1 MPPLDSAS
9 GSHLNLESRFGAPRV
24 KNLPR
29 NHTRKFDFVAWFLHY
44 LHFFIPPVFNWAPKY
59 QLRWFLNDLISGIS
73 SGVYCIPQSMA
84 LGTLAG
90 LSPTYGLYASLA
102 PPIVYILLGP
112 SRSLAIGPASVISLL
127 VGSATANSAHPALL
141 ATTMSFFMGVGFLV
155 LGILRLGF
163 LASIISRPIVVGFTA
178 AAAILVNTTQIK
190 DMLGIS
196 VKSNN
201 NLIEWFQRVPSAI
214 HNGPV
219 NGWAAVMSVS
229 CLFFLIALRF
239 HPRLRLVPGP
249 LVVSVFCILITWG
262 FQLQRSAGLSI
273 VGAIETGLPEPASP
287 FLPASEMSSMASD
300 LVVIAAVSL
309 VELVSISRT
318 FAVKAG
324 TIVSTN
330 SELFAV
336 GAASFIGSFFRAMP
350 VSASFSRTALNEST
364 GAKSQLGAVISTLL
378 VIFVLCFA
386 NDAIY
391 YLPKATLAAIVIG
404 ATLNLFEIAEMKFIY
419 RTSKR
424 DFFILCLAFFVT
436 VIAGAQYG
444 VLVSVCFNL
453 FFMLFDQFRLKTGE
467 VGQLPHYVTD
477 TLFDVIH
484 PDLIAEEGAVNAAAL
499 ENSVEEGDLEP
510 LSPKT
515 TPPNRSDALFVLRKH
530 FPQSFVHPHLYIVRP
545 ADSLT
550 YVNIDSWVV
559 HTVSDATA
567 RLTPQWNVE
576 DSDEF
581 YEVQEVYLAHRAE
594 ELASKDLEKGVARAP
609 KDAPPKN
616 ALHEVGRS
624 IARRARQGSKAPAVR
639 TDRDREDPSR
649 KSLENSIEMSL
660 VEATVPKNRPA
671 SANAKRGKKDAT
683 DSPSTAPQSP
693 SDDPSFDSGPSM
705 PRNRSLT
712 YMEDSA
718 SMPRNRSN
726 NAMDDYSASMPR
738 NRSLSIIDEY
748 GEVREAAEQEVD
760 PTTETQVEEE
770 SKSKSVLEFAE
781 RTHRLEGFVIV
792 DMIHVSSMDSVVVG
806 RLKDLHKTLAANYL
820 SLALARP
827 RPEVLRYL
835 ILGGF
840 VQLIG
845 QDFVVGS
852 VASCV
857 IRCTAVLRAAKRFQA
872 LNILKMHHEPENL
885 YSNEEED
892 SSDYL
897 ARSTR
902 AERDERNRR
911 ARTDSMTAS
920 YVTGE
925 ESIVGDENV

>member
-1 MPPLDSAS
+1 
-9 GSHLNLESRFGAPRV
+9 
-24 KNLPR
+24 
-29 NHTRKFDFVAWFLHY
+29 
-44 LHFFIPPVFNWAPKY
+44 
-59 QLRWFLNDLISGIS
+59 
-73 SGVYCIPQSMA
+73 MA

-90 LSPTYGLYASLA
+90 LTPAYGLYASLA
-102 PPIVYILLGP
+102 PSIVYVLLGP
-112 SRSLAIGPASVISLL
+112 SRSIAIGPASVIALL
-127 VGSATANSAHPALL
+127 VGSATANSANPVLV
-141 ATTMSFFMGVGFLV
+141 ATTISFFMGIGFLAI
-155 LGILRLGF
+155 GIFRLGF

-178 AAAILVNTTQIK
+178 AAAILVNSTQIK
-190 DMLGIS
+190 YFLGIS
-196 VKSNN
+196 VRSNN
-201 NLIEWFQRVPSAI
+201 NLIEWFRYVPPAI
-214 HNGPV
+214 EKGPV
-219 NGWAAVMSVS
+219 NGYAAIMSLS

-249 LVVSVFCILITWG
+249 LVVSVLCILITWG
-262 FQLQRSAGLSI
+262 FQLQRTAGLSI
-273 VGAIETGLPEPASP
+273 VGSIETGLPEPSLP
-287 FLPASEMSSMASD
+287 LLPANQISSIASD
-300 LVVIAAVSL
+300 LIVVAAVSL

-330 SELFAV
+330 TELIAC
-336 GAASFIGSFFRAMP
+336 GAAALVGSFFRSMP
-350 VSASFSRTALNEST
+350 VSASFSRTALNESA
-364 GAKSQLGAVISTLL
+364 GAKSQFSVVIATLI

-386 NDAIY
+386 NAAIY
-391 YLPKATLAAIVIG
+391 YLPMATLGAIIIA
-404 ATLNLFEIAEMKFIY
+404 ATLGLFEVEETKFIW

-424 DFFILCLAFFVT
+424 DFFILCLAFFLT
-436 VIAGAQYG
+436 IIIGAEYGILIA
-444 VLVSVCFNL
+444 VVFNL

-477 TLFDVIH
+477 TLFDVLH
-484 PDLIAEEGAVNAAAL
+484 PDIIAEEGAVNAATL
-499 ENSVEEGDLEP
+499 ENSMEEGDLEP

-515 TPPNRSDALFVLRKH
+515 TPPNRSDALFVLRKQ
-530 FPQSFVHPHLYIVRP
+530 FPQSFVHPHLYIIRP

-567 RLTPQWNVE
+567 RLTPMWNVE

-594 ELASKDLEKGVARAP
+594 ELANKYLEKGVARAP
-609 KDAPPKN
+609 KEGLKNN
-616 ALHEVGRS
+616 ALQEVGRS
-624 IARRARQGSKAPAVR
+624 IARRARQGSRPTPVARP
-639 TDRDREDPSR
+639 DRDDPSR
-649 KSLENSIEMSL
+649 KSLDNSIEMSI
-660 VEATVPKNRPA
+660 VEASTKPRPA
-671 SANAKRGKKDAT
+671 SANANRDNRRQKEHRDGRGDPS
-683 DSPSTAPQSP
+683 DSPSMAPQSP
-693 SDDPSFDSGPSM
+693 SDDPSSVDYSSSYM
-705 PRNRSLT
+705 PRNRSHT
-712 YMEDSA
+712 AMNDYGA
-718 SMPRNRSN
+718 SMPRNRSHASVDEYGASMPRN
-726 NAMDDYSASMPR
+726 RSHNAVDEYGASMPR

-748 GEVREAAEQEVD
+748 GEVREAEEKEVD
-760 PTTETQVEEE
+760 PKTENQVEEE
-770 SKSKSVLEFAE
+770 SKSKSVLEYAE

-806 RLKDLHKTLAANYL
+806 RLKDLHETLAANYI

-840 VQLIG
+840 VELIG

-872 LNILKMHHEPENL
+872 LNILKSIHEPENIVP
-885 YSNEEED
+885 NEEED

-902 AERDERNRR
+902 VERDERNRR

-925 ESIVGDENV
+925 ESYVGDDNV